1 MIGDYITYPEQLKLP
16 EWKEKRDTILKRDS
30 FRCTR
35 CGHSPTFIQFGDMFL
50 GYDSNCKTIDSK
62 GIQHI
67 KLLTREEHKQL
78 FGYSSIEIRWPR
90 ISPEGSN
97 NYGPIAM
104 TDNGIMI
111 LLPMSIDE
119 CESLEKHSLEERRAK
134 LNQIAIISLRSGESY
149 NSFIPK
155 GYNYEKMQLKVPF
168 ISDYRINLNVHH
180 KYYLFS
186 AKAWQYPDEA
196 LITLCEHCHMQVHE
210 EAPVKIYTYDANNQ
224 RIEMNYTPCQKCHGA
239 GYFPQWNHVEH
250 GICFRCYGARY
261 EELIQHH

>member
-1 MIGDYITYPEQLKLP
+1 MSDFITYPEQLTQP
-16 EWKEKRDTILKRDS
+16 EWKEKRDSILIRDNYKCS
-30 FRCTR
+30 R
-35 CGHSPTFIQFGDMFL
+35 CGHSPTIMQFGEKYL
-50 GYDSNCKTIDSK
+50 GYDSNCKTIESDD
-62 GIQHI
+62 IQHI
-67 KLLTREEHKQL
+67 TFFSFEEHKRV
-78 FGYSSIEIRWPR
+78 FGYSGIEVKLAKS
-90 ISPEGSN
+90 SPEGSN

-119 CESLEKHSLEERRAK
+119 CASLGNLSLEERRAI

-149 NSFIPK
+149 NCFIPE
-155 GYNYEKMQLKVPF
+155 GYNLEKMQLKVPF

-186 AKAWQYPDEA
+186 AKAWQYPDDA
-196 LITLCEHCHMQVHE
+196 LVTLCEHCHMLVHE
-210 EAPVKIYTYDANNQ
+210 ETSVKIYTFDANNQ